1 MFQAVRFGL
10 AVVLGLHLSLS
21 LFAQEPKKPV
31 IPHAQDKPPNDPRD
45 PETAAKMMTVPEG
58 FTVEVVAAE
67 PDIVNPVA
75 MAIDE
80 RGRFWITESLEYP
93 RREPGVGKDRV
104 KICEDTDGDGKMD
117 KFTLFLDGLNI
128 PSGIAVGHGG
138 VWIANSPDILFV
150 PDADRDG
157 KPDGP
162 AQVVV
167 TGFGRTDTHELP
179 NSLTWGPDGWLYG
192 LNGVFNYSNVTYPP
206 ESPWLKH
213 VGHASR
219 LLVPAD
225 GADSEKDKNKTG
237 KRDAYPTE
245 FKFTCAMFRIHP
257 RTREFQVFCE
267 GTSNPWGIAFNDE
280 GEAFISACVI
290 DHLWH
295 LVETG
300 YYHRQG
306 GPFPPFTWKIES
318 IVKHKHQKA
327 AYCGIHY
334 FDSDA
339 YPEQYRGK
347 LYMGNIHGGCINVDR
362 IERDGSTYKAHG
374 EPDFLT
380 ANDAWFMPVVQKTGP
395 DGCLY
400 ILDWYDRYHC
410 YQDANRD
417 PAGIDR
423 LKGRLYRVRYKDSPR
438 TPNGFDL
445 AKETDE
451 QLIDRLGAKN
461 DFINATAQRLL
472 VERNTEAIGTAL
484 LKNLRGPGHDN
495 FPQHHRWR
503 MFTALGS
510 MSVSQSERV
519 WSWNSLDPD
528 PVVRSWTSRFHG
540 DHPTFADHPLN
551 GPELVRFH
559 IRVINPWG
567 HITQPELL
575 QAVIAVAKA
584 IRHSYDK
591 PTTDHDVETYFT
603 ELTKALAYS
612 SNDPVIARV
621 VWQNL
626 HPFLETHADG
636 FVMMVQFPETPK
648 NTVLMN
654 MMPRVVER
662 LLARQKF
669 DAKPIATLF
678 AFPISAGEPQ
688 VGRDVLAVLAAKVQS
703 GELKG
708 EKLDQ
713 LKVAMAEPM
722 TPLLVDQA
730 THPLA
735 SDAALL
741 AASWGDH
748 RGLPQ
753 VRRSF
758 TTRGGQVDL
767 RLKSLSALISAKD
780 DGVLTAVS
788 DVLADK
794 DQAAEFKSQV
804 LLAIARL
811 EDAKVADAILTQFA
825 AMEPSLQ
832 PSAIE
837 LLTQRASWSKRL
849 LAQVGE
855 KKIAATAINLNQ
867 ARRIQALKDKDLSE
881 LLNRHWGQ
889 VRDTRN
895 PDRDNVVAEMKSLIR
910 KTPGD
915 PFAGE
920 KVFKRVC
927 AACHKIY
934 GEGPDIGPDI
944 TLNGRND
951 FTQLLSNVF
960 DPSLVIGAGYRV
972 CTVVTTSGRV
982 QSGLLVEDSP
992 QRVVLKPSSVVAAR
1006 NPTTTAPDTPVTVA
1020 VGKPEIIPRDEIDE
1034 FKLNELSLMPEGLEK
1049 QLTPQEIID
1058 LFAFIT
1064 LDKHPKDPS
1073 AKRLPGVSAVS
1084 PRNSL
1089 NPADFAVMVGEILPG
1104 FSTTESGELGIGL
1117 LTEHLGRDNVL
1128 RTHPVSRDKPC
1139 VLSIKLTPAADKKT
1153 KLILD
1158 VAHDARGDWRLVV
1171 RGNGQR
1177 MADEMISKETCSKG
1191 WRTLTIDLTKFAGQ
1205 ELKIDLVNQA
1215 NDWSNEF
1222 GYWGGARIVSE

>member
-21 LFAQEPKKPV
+21 LFAQEPKKPL

-117 KFTLFLDGLNI
+117 KFTVFLDGLNI
-128 PSGIAVGHGG
+128 PSGVAVGHGG

-157 KPDGP
+157 QPDGP

-192 LNGVFNYSNVTYPP
+192 LNGVFNYSHVKYPKENP
-206 ESPWLKH
+206 
-213 VGHASR
+213 
-219 LLVPAD
+219 
-225 GADSEKDKNKTG
+225 N
-237 KRDAYPTE
+237 
-245 FKFTCAMFRIHP
+245 FKEDHKGWPLTCAMFRIHP

-306 GPFPPFTWKIES
+306 GPYPPFTWKIES

-362 IERDGSTYKAHG
+362 IERDGSTYKGFG

-438 TPNGFDL
+438 TPKGFDL

-451 QLIDRLGAKN
+451 QLIERLGAKN
-461 DFINATAQRLL
+461 DFIRWTATRLL
-472 VERNTEAIGTAL
+472 QERGTANFTPQL
-484 LKNLRGPGHDN
+484 FQNFLNTRLQPSVIHSRQAMFVIAAITPNLNDDMFSRFVSSLIFMSPSADELKLRQSWMIRILGDTPR
-495 FPQHHRWR
+495 QSQR
-503 MFTALGS
+503 MAK
-510 MSVSQSERV
+510 
-519 WSWNSLDPD
+519 SLDSMPAKFD
-528 PVVRSWTSRFHG
+528 VKSASHQEKLQYAIQLNKLPTRSSGVLKGWLTLLSHSDG
-540 DHPTFADHPLN
+540 DK
-551 GPELVRFH
+551 
-559 IRVINPWG
+559 
-567 HITQPELL
+567 LL
-575 QAVIAVAKA
+575 PQI
-584 IRHSYDK
+584 I
-591 PTTDHDVETYFT
+591 
-603 ELTKALAYS
+603 
-612 SNDPVIARV
+612 
-621 VWQNL
+621 WQNL
-626 HPFLETHADG
+626 HPRLEEQADAFVAILSESDFLKSKPVAE
-636 FVMMVQFPETPK
+636 
-648 NTVLMN
+648 L
-654 MMPRVVER
+654 MPRVADR
-662 LLARQKF
+662 ILGRQKF
-669 DAKPIATLF
+669 DAEPVAQLF
-678 AFPISAGEPQ
+678 VLLRDDHPQ
-688 VGRDVLAVLAAKVQS
+688 VGRQVLDVISAKVQS

-713 LKVAMAEPM
+713 LKVAMAEPL
-722 TPLLVDQA
+722 TPLLAGQT

-741 AASWGDH
+741 AASWGDP

-758 TTRGGQVDL
+758 TTRGVQADL

-780 DGVLTAVS
+780 DGVLSAVS

-811 EDAKVADAILTQFA
+811 EDAKVADAILIQFA

-837 LLTQRASWSKRL
+837 LLTQRASWSMRL

-895 PDRDNVVAEMKSLIR
+895 PDRDKVVAEMKSLIR
-910 KTPGD
+910 NEKTPGD

-951 FTQLLSNVF
+951 FNQLLSNVF

-982 QSGLLVEDSP
+982 QSGLLVEDSL
-992 QRVVLKPSSVVAAR
+992 QGVVLKPVDVGAKSRTVAASD
-1006 NPTTTAPDTPVTVA
+1006 APVAVA
-1020 VGKPEIIPRDEIDE
+1020 VGKQEVIPRDEIDE

-1089 NPADFAVMVGEILPG
+1089 NPTDFAVMVGEILPG
-1104 FSTTESGELGIGL
+1104 FSTSESGELGVGL
-1117 LTEHLGRDNVL
+1117 LIEHLGRDNVL
-1128 RTHPVSRDKPC
+1128 RTHPVNRDKPC
-1139 VLSIKLTPAADKKT
+1139 VLSMKITPPADKKI

-1191 WRTLTIDLTKFAGQ
+1191 WRTITIDLTKFAGQ
-1205 ELKIDLVNQA
+1205 ELKLDLVNQA

-1222 GYWGGARIVSE
+1222 GYWGGARIISE

>member
-1 MFQAVRFGL
+1 
-10 AVVLGLHLSLS
+10 
-21 LFAQEPKKPV
+21 
-31 IPHAQDKPPNDPRD
+31 
-45 PETAAKMMTVPEG
+45 
-58 FTVEVVAAE
+58 
-67 PDIVNPVA
+67 
-75 MAIDE
+75 
-80 RGRFWITESLEYP
+80 
-93 RREPGVGKDRV
+93 
-104 KICEDTDGDGKMD
+104 
-117 KFTLFLDGLNI
+117 
-128 PSGIAVGHGG
+128 
-138 VWIANSPDILFV
+138 
-150 PDADRDG
+150 
-157 KPDGP
+157 
-162 AQVVV
+162 
-167 TGFGRTDTHELP
+167 
-179 NSLTWGPDGWLYG
+179 
-192 LNGVFNYSNVTYPP
+192 
-206 ESPWLKH
+206 
-213 VGHASR
+213 
-219 LLVPAD
+219 
-225 GADSEKDKNKTG
+225 
-237 KRDAYPTE
+237 
-245 FKFTCAMFRIHP
+245 
-257 RTREFQVFCE
+257 
-267 GTSNPWGIAFNDE
+267 
-280 GEAFISACVI
+280 
-290 DHLWH
+290 
-295 LVETG
+295 
-300 YYHRQG
+300 
-306 GPFPPFTWKIES
+306 
-318 IVKHKHQKA
+318 
-327 AYCGIHY
+327 
-334 FDSDA
+334 
-339 YPEQYRGK
+339 
-347 LYMGNIHGGCINVDR
+347 
-362 IERDGSTYKAHG
+362 
-374 EPDFLT
+374 
-380 ANDAWFMPVVQKTGP
+380 
-395 DGCLY
+395 
-400 ILDWYDRYHC
+400 HC

-438 TPNGFDL
+438 TPKGFDL

-451 QLIDRLGAKN
+451 QLIERLSEKSDFVRWTATRLLQERIGGRKNGALGMALEGIVRDRSRPHRANMHALWAKLGGGDEPSPQFERWANATDAAARTWLIRVQTDRLMSAG
-461 DFINATAQRLL
+461 IRL
-472 VERNTEAIGTAL
+472 T
-484 LKNLRGPGHDN
+484 N
-495 FPQHHRWR
+495 FAVPREKD
-503 MFTALGS
+503 T
-510 MSVSQSERV
+510 
-519 WSWNSLDPD
+519 
-528 PVVRSWTSRFHG
+528 
-540 DHPTFADHPLN
+540 
-551 GPELVRFH
+551 PES
-559 IRVINPWG
+559 
-567 HITQPELL
+567 LL
-575 QAVIAVAKA
+575 QIAIAAGKQAPLGPDSAKHQFNTLLGVLSFA
-584 IRHSYDK
+584 GEDK
-591 PTTDHDVETYFT
+591 LIPH
-603 ELTKALAYS
+603 
-612 SNDPVIARV
+612 V

-626 HPFLETHADG
+626 HPLLEADADI
-636 FVMMVQFPETPK
+636 FTSELKLRWLKLKPVAA
-648 NTVLMN
+648 
-654 MMPRVVER
+654 MMPRIVER
-662 LLARQKF
+662 LLGRTQF
-669 DAKPIATLF
+669 DAMPVGELF
-678 AFPISAGEPQ
+678 ALLRDDHPQ
-688 VGRDVLAVLAAKVQS
+688 VGRQVLEVISAKVQS

-713 LKVAMAEPM
+713 LKVAMAEPL
-722 TPLLVDQA
+722 TPLLAGQA

-741 AASWGDH
+741 ATSWGDQ

-758 TTRGGQVDL
+758 TTRGVQADL
-767 RLKSLSALISAKD
+767 RLKSLNALISAKD
-780 DGVLTAVS
+780 DSVLSAVS

-794 DQAAEFKSQV
+794 DQSAEFKSQV

-811 EDAKVADAILTQFA
+811 EDAKVSDVILEKFA

-849 LAQVGE
+849 LTQVGE

-895 PDRDNVVAEMKSLIR
+895 PDRDKVVAEMKGLIR

-982 QSGLLVEDSP
+982 QSGLLVEDSS
-992 QRVVLKPSSVVAAR
+992 QRMVLKPA
-1006 NPTTTAPDTPVTVA
+1006 A
-1020 VGKPEIIPRDEIDE
+1020 VGRPGDPFNVKTVIDGTIQVSVGKLEIFPRDEIDE
-1034 FKLNELSLMPEGLEK
+1034 FKLNELSLMPEDLEK
-1049 QLTPQEIID
+1049 QLTSQEIID

-1089 NPADFAVMVGEILPG
+1089 NPADFPSMVNEILPG
-1104 FSTTESGELGIGL
+1104 FSTSESGELGLGL

-1139 VLSIKLTPAADKKT
+1139 VLSIKLTPPADKKT

-1191 WRTLTIDLTKFAGQ
+1191 WRTLTVDLTKFAGQ
-1205 ELKIDLVNQA
+1205 ELKLDLVNQA

-1222 GYWGGARIVSE
+1222 GYWGGARIVTD

>member
-1 MFQAVRFGL
+1 MYQAVRFAL
-10 AVVLGLHLSLS
+10 AVVVGLHLSLS
-21 LFAQEPKKPV
+21 LFAQEPKKPL

-45 PETAAKMMTVPEG
+45 PQTAAKMMTVPEG
-58 FTVEVVAAE
+58 FSVEVVAAE

-93 RREPGVGKDRV
+93 RKSAGPGQDRV
-104 KICEDTDGDGKMD
+104 KILEDTDGDGKMD
-117 KFTLFLDGLNI
+117 KFTVFLDGLNI

-192 LNGVFNYSNVTYPP
+192 LNGVFNYSHVTYPP
-206 ESPWLKH
+206 ESPWLKK
-213 VGHASR
+213 VAGTLRVPSAEATDVEDKPTPTNKGDGTRS
-219 LLVPAD
+219 VPA
-225 GADSEKDKNKTG
+225 TLP
-237 KRDAYPTE
+237 PTA
-245 FKFTCAMFRIHP
+245 FTFTCAMFRIHP

-280 GEAFISACVI
+280 GEAFVSACVI

-306 GPFPPFTWKIES
+306 GPYPPFTWKIDS
-318 IVKHKHQKA
+318 IVQHKHQKA

-438 TPNGFDL
+438 TPQGFDL

-451 QLIDRLGAKN
+451 QIIERLRAKN
-461 DFINATAQRLL
+461 DFIRWTATRLLQERDGGGMWETLQRVVTKPETPEAQRRQAFYALIGMPRPKGASLPSPLRSKDPVLRRWAMRSESDDPEYMAKVAEEMSKSTDVIPWDL
-472 VERNTEAIGTAL
+472 VAAMLKANPEPPQVSLQRVITAAKLPHIRNTFGNWLA
-484 LKNLRGPGHDN
+484 
-495 FPQHHRWR
+495 
-503 MFTALGS
+503 
-510 MSVSQSERV
+510 V
-519 WSWNSLDPD
+519 
-528 PVVRSWTSRFHG
+528 
-540 DHPTFADHPLN
+540 
-551 GPELVRFH
+551 LV
-559 IRVINPWG
+559 
-567 HITQPELL
+567 
-575 QAVIAVAKA
+575 A
-584 IRHSYDK
+584 SD
-591 PTTDHDVETYFT
+591 D
-603 ELTKALAYS
+603 
-612 SNDPVIARV
+612 DPVIPRV
-621 VWQNL
+621 IWQNL
-626 HPFLETHADG
+626 HPRLENHADEFVSLLEKTSFLEDKS
-636 FVMMVQFPETPK
+636 VVS
-648 NTVLMN
+648 L
-654 MMPRVVER
+654 MPRVVER
-662 LLARQKF
+662 FLGRKTF
-669 DAKPIATLF
+669 DAKPVAQLFTLLRDKQ
-678 AFPISAGEPQ
+678 PQ
-688 VGRDVLAVLAAKVQS
+688 VGRQVLEVISAKVQS

-713 LKVAMAEPM
+713 LKVAMAEPL
-722 TPLLVDQA
+722 TPLLAGQVV
-730 THPLA
+730 HPLT

-741 AASWGDH
+741 AASWGDQ

-758 TTRGGQVDL
+758 VTRGVQADL

-780 DGVLTAVS
+780 DGVLPAVS

-794 DQAAEFKSQV
+794 DQSAEFKSQV

-811 EDAKVADAILTQFA
+811 EDAKVADVILEKFA

-837 LLTQRASWSKRL
+837 LLSQRASWSKRL
-849 LAQVGE
+849 LTQVGE

-867 ARRIQALKDKDLSE
+867 ARRIQALKDKGLSE

-895 PDRDNVVAEMKSLIR
+895 PDRDKVVAEMKSLIR
-910 KTPGD
+910 NEKTPGD

-992 QRVVLKPSSVVAAR
+992 QRVVLKPA
-1006 NPTTTAPDTPVTVA
+1006 A
-1020 VGKPEIIPRDEIDE
+1020 VGRPGTDATKLIDGAVQVSVGKLEIIPRDEIDD

-1089 NPADFAVMVGEILPG
+1089 NPADFPSMVAEILPG
-1104 FSTTESGELGIGL
+1104 FSTSESGELGIGL
-1117 LTEHLGRDNVL
+1117 LAEHLGRDNVL

-1139 VLSIKLTPAADKKT
+1139 VLSMTLTPPANKKT

-1205 ELKIDLVNQA
+1205 ELKLDLVNQA

-1222 GYWGGARIVSE
+1222 GYWGGVQLLTD